1 MCGVVGTISHQP
13 VNQLLYDA
21 LLLLQHR
28 GQDAAGIATMHGN
41 SFAMHKAN
49 GLVRDVFRTRNMR
62 SLVGNAGIGQVR
74 YPTAGSA
81 SSEEEAQPFY
91 VSAPFGIILAHN
103 GNLTNAPILRSEMA
117 YRDRRHINTNSDT
130 EVLLNVLAD
139 ELQKETNSAALD
151 DDSIFKAVVGLNKR
165 VKGSYAVVAL
175 IAGFGLLAFRDP
187 FGIRP
192 LCIGRIDTPQGP
204 EWMLASESVAL
215 EGLGFTVVRD
225 VHPGEAIYI
234 DMDGNFHSRQCASN
248 ASLNPCIF
256 EYVYLARPDST
267 IDGVTVYNVR
277 MRMGDYLAEKIRAE
291 ADVSKIDV
299 VMPIPDSSR
308 PAAMQVAK
316 RLGISYREGFF
327 KNRYIGRT
335 FIMPGQAVRKKS
347 VRQKLNAMRIEFKD
361 KTVLIVDDSIV
372 RGTTS
377 YEIVQM
383 ARESGAKKVIFAS
396 AAPPVRFPNVY
407 GIDMPTRSELVAYG
421 RTHDEINQLIGADQL
436 IYQSVEDMKKAVQDI
451 NPSIKNFES
460 SCFDGVYISGDITE
474 AYLDALEAARNI
486 ANTEEDRKS
495 DPSDFARSQL
505 HLQLA
510 NGD

>member
-291 ADVSKIDV
+291 SDVSKIDV